1 MRARVG
7 GLALTAVVLCGG
19 VCARAQAQDPGPRF
33 TISGTSTVRAWS
45 CPAQGALKITPGKS
59 SPPVPGFPTGVQSAT
74 ITVPVKAI
82 ECEEEQ
88 MREHLREALK
98 EKTFPQIVYQLVQ
111 YTMTG
116 PDAAKATG
124 KMTITGV
131 TKPIDFDIKLVPSA
145 QGVRTVGE
153 TSIDLTQFNVAPPV
167 IWQGLLKVGKDV
179 RIRFDAVL
187 APPH

>member
-1 MRARVG
+1 MSARVG
-7 GLALTAVVLCGG
+7 TIASMAAVCGIGLCV
-19 VCARAQAQDPGPRF
+19 RAQAQDAAPRF

-59 SPPVPGFPTGVQSAT
+59 SPPLPGFPKGVQSAT
-74 ITVPVKAI
+74 LTVPVKAI
-82 ECEEEQ
+82 DCEEEQ

-98 EKTFPQIVYQLVQ
+98 EASYAQIVYELVE

-116 PDAAKATG
+116 PDAARATG
-124 KMTITGV
+124 KMTIAGV
-131 TKPIDFDIKLVPSA
+131 TRPIDFDVKLVPSA

-153 TSIDLTQFNVAPPV
+153 TSIDMTEFNVVPPV
-167 IWQGLLKVGKDV
+167 IFQGLLKVGKDV

-187 APPH
+187 PPQ